1 VNGIFN
7 QFWHTLLGVTVIF
20 SVAMSLWN
28 WRSHLRQQPDLP
40 TEIYISVV
48 DSLYRDARTL
58 IVGSIAIIL
67 AIFLTAWKT
76 GEPAL
81 YVCAL
86 SLAAVVAARA
96 HGMKAYQRERPLIA
110 TGRDAARWE
119 SRYAFG
125 TSVHYVLLGV
135 WCLLAFTVTDDT
147 FVQFVSITSTVAYLI
162 GVTGRNFGST
172 RLVAIQILCAAPL
185 MVLSLLL
192 TGDAYYA
199 IYAVLFI
206 NFFVAMK
213 FISDRLRTTL
223 MDAVVTARENTLL
236 AGRFDAA
243 LNNMPLGLCMFDAD
257 CRLVVINQRGTEL
270 LGVTEAD
277 AHQGISARKLM
288 QNAVRTGTF
297 VRDNANRLTDQIE
310 HGPSGR
316 SDEDL
321 EIETRSGRTFALT
334 FQPMTNR
341 GSVMLIED
349 ITEKKASAAKIEHLA
364 RYDALTGLPNR
375 TFFHDQ
381 MEVTLARLKRTGESC
396 AVLFIDLDQFKQIND
411 TMGHPFG
418 DALLC
423 VVSERLRR
431 IARPSDIIARFGG
444 DEFVILQ
451 YPIASPDDAAS
462 LARRVVAALGEPC
475 AIDHHQV
482 VIGASIGISV
492 APLDAEDA
500 DHLLK
505 NADMALYRTK
515 SEGRGAWR
523 YFETDMDVK
532 AQARRNLEVDLRRA
546 VAQGS
551 FRLYYQPLIDLKSHK
566 ISTCEALL
574 RWPHPDRGMVSPAEF
589 IPLAEEM
596 GLIVEIGDWVLMQAC
611 MECMQWPGTTR
622 VAVNLSPIQFR
633 RGNIVSSVQ
642 AALEK
647 SGLSAERLELEI
659 TESVLIQD
667 TEATRVVLAQ
677 LRDMGVR
684 ISLDDFGTGYSSL
697 SYLHSF
703 PLHKVKIDR
712 SFLQGIASSE
722 RSRTLLHGVARLS
735 KELGLSVTVEGVET
749 DEELDLIMREVGV
762 DEAQGFLFSPAIPSS
777 AIRELLV
784 KPALTAIK
792 VA

>member
-1 VNGIFN
+1 
-7 QFWHTLLGVTVIF
+7 
-20 SVAMSLWN
+20 
-28 WRSHLRQQPDLP
+28 
-40 TEIYISVV
+40 
-48 DSLYRDARTL
+48 
-58 IVGSIAIIL
+58 
-67 AIFLTAWKT
+67 
-76 GEPAL
+76 
-81 YVCAL
+81 
-86 SLAAVVAARA
+86 
-96 HGMKAYQRERPLIA
+96 
-110 TGRDAARWE
+110 
-119 SRYAFG
+119 
-125 TSVHYVLLGV
+125 
-135 WCLLAFTVTDDT
+135 
-147 FVQFVSITSTVAYLI
+147 
-162 GVTGRNFGST
+162 
-172 RLVAIQILCAAPL
+172 
-185 MVLSLLL
+185 
-192 TGDAYYA
+192 
-199 IYAVLFI
+199 
-206 NFFVAMK
+206 
-213 FISDRLRTTL
+213 
-223 MDAVVTARENTLL
+223 VVTARENTLL

-257 CRLVVINQRGTEL
+257 RRLLVINQRGIEL
-270 LGVTEAD
+270 LGVAAEE
-277 AHQGISARKLM
+277 AHQGVTARTLLYS
-288 QNAVRTGTF
+288 AVRVGTF
-297 VRDNANRLTDQIE
+297 ARDNAERLAEEIE
-310 HGPSGR
+310 DGPSGR
-316 SDEDL
+316 REEDF
-321 EIETRSGRTFALT
+321 EIETRNGRTFALT
-334 FQPMTNR
+334 FQPMANR
-341 GSVMLIED
+341 GSVVMIED
-349 ITEKKASAAKIEHLA
+349 ITDKKASAAKIEHLA

-381 MEVTLARLKRTGESC
+381 MEVTLSRLKRTSESC

-423 VVSERLRR
+423 VVAERLRR
-431 IARPSDIIARFGG
+431 MARPSDIIARFGG

-451 YPIASPDDAAS
+451 YPIASPDDVSS
-462 LARRVVAALGEPC
+462 LARRVVTALSEPC

-482 VIGASIGISV
+482 VIGASIGISI
-492 APLDAEDA
+492 APGDAMNA

-523 YFETDMDVK
+523 FFETDMDFK

-546 VAQGS
+546 VAEGS
-551 FRLYYQPLIDLKSHK
+551 FRLYFQPLIDLKTRK

-596 GLIVEIGDWVLMQAC
+596 GLIVEIGDWVLAQAC
-611 MECMQWPGTTR
+611 MECTQWLAGTR

-633 RGNIVSSVQ
+633 RGNVVKSVK

-647 SGLSAERLELEI
+647 SGLAAERLELEI

-667 TEATRVVLAQ
+667 TESTRAVLTQ

-712 SFLQGIASSE
+712 SFLQGIANSE
-722 RSRTLLHGVARLS
+722 RSRTLLRGVARLS

-749 DEELDLIMREVGV
+749 DEELDLVVQEVGA

-777 AIRELLV
+777 GIRELLV
-784 KPALTAIK
+784 KPAFAAIK

>member
-1 VNGIFN
+1 MSVFN
-7 QFWHTLLGVTVIF
+7 TR
-20 SVAMSLWN
+20 AR
-28 WRSHLRQQPDLP
+28 RSASDVPA
-40 TEIYISVV
+40 EIYISIV
-48 DSLYRDARTL
+48 DSLYGDARSLFLGAAAVTF
-58 IVGSIAIIL
+58 AIL
-67 AIFLTAWKT
+67 LTAWKA
-76 GEPAL
+76 GEPL
-81 YVCAL
+81 IYLCAL
-86 SLAAVVAARA
+86 AFAVIAGIRA
-96 HGMKAYQRERPLIA
+96 LGVRAYHRRRPELTTA
-110 TGRDAARWE
+110 FDAGRWE
-119 SRYAFG
+119 FRYAVG
-125 TSVHYVLLGV
+125 SSAQVALLGI
-135 WCLLAFTVTDDT
+135 WCVIAFGVTGDP
-147 FVQFVSITSTVAYLI
+147 FVQLVSIASTISYLI
-162 GVTGRNFGST
+162 GVAGRNFGSS
-172 RLVAIQILCAAPL
+172 RLVAVQILCAAPL
-185 MVLSLLL
+185 TVVSLLL

-199 IYAVLFI
+199 IYSVFFI

-213 FISDRLRTTL
+213 FISDRLRHTL
-223 MDAVVTARENTLL
+223 MDAVVTARDNTLL
-236 AGRFDAA
+236 ANRFDAA
-243 LNNMPLGLCMFDAD
+243 LNNMPLGLCMFDAER
-257 CRLVVINQRGTEL
+257 RLVVINQRGTEL
-270 LGVTEAD
+270 LGVTADD
-277 AHQGISARKLM
+277 AHQGVTARKLM
-288 QNAVRTGTF
+288 QSSARAGTF
-297 VRDNANRLTDQIE
+297 VRESAERLAE
-310 HGPSGR
+310 EMENGPSGR
-316 SDEDL
+316 GDEDF
-321 EIETRSGRTFALT
+321 EIETRNGRTFALT

-341 GSVMLIED
+341 GSVVMIED

-381 MEVTLARLKRTGESC
+381 MEVTLSRLKRTGEAC
-396 AVLFIDLDQFKQIND
+396 AVLFVDLDQFKQIND

-423 VVSERLRR
+423 VVAERLRR

-451 YPIASPDDAAS
+451 YPIASPDDASS

-492 APLDAEDA
+492 APLDASDA

-532 AQARRNLEVDLRRA
+532 AQARRNLEIDLRRA
-546 VAQGS
+546 VAEGA
-551 FRLYYQPLIDLKSHK
+551 FRLYYQPLIDLKSRK

-596 GLIVEIGDWVLMQAC
+596 GLIVEIGDWVLIQAC
-611 MECMQWPGTTR
+611 MECTQWPANTR

-633 RGNIVSSVQ
+633 RGNVVNSVRI
-642 AALEK
+642 ALEK
-647 SGLSAERLELEI
+647 SGLAAERLELEI

-667 TEATRVVLAQ
+667 TEATRAVLVQ
-677 LRDMGVR
+677 LREMGVR

-712 SFLQGIASSE
+712 SFLQGIGDNE
-722 RSRTLLHGVARLS
+722 RSLVLLRGVAQLS
-735 KELGLSVTVEGVET
+735 AELGMAVTVEGVET
-749 DEELDLIMREVGV
+749 DEELQLVLRETRV
-762 DEAQGFLFSPAIPSS
+762 DEAQGFLFSPAVPSS
-777 AIRELLV
+777 AIRDLLKTPV
-784 KPALTAIK
+784 MRKIK

>member
-1 VNGIFN
+1 
-7 QFWHTLLGVTVIF
+7 
-20 SVAMSLWN
+20 MSLWN
-28 WRSHLRQQPDLP
+28 WRSHLRQQPEVP
-40 TEIYISVV
+40 AEIYISVV

-67 AIFLTAWKT
+67 AMFLTAWKT
-76 GEPAL
+76 GEPLL
-81 YVCAL
+81 YLCTLA
-86 SLAAVVAARA
+86 LAAVVMARS
-96 HGMKAYQRERPLIA
+96 HGMNAYQRERPLIL

-119 SRYAFG
+119 FRYAFG

-135 WCLLAFTVTDDT
+135 WCLLAFALTSDT

-162 GVTGRNFGST
+162 GVTGRNFGSS

-185 MVLSLLL
+185 MVISLLL
-192 TGDAYYA
+192 TGDIYYA
-199 IYAVLFI
+199 IYSVLFI

-213 FISDRLRTTL
+213 FISDRLRETL
-223 MDAVVTARENTLL
+223 MDAVVTARENTQL

-257 CRLVVINQRGTEL
+257 GKLVVINRRGTEL
-270 LGVTEAD
+270 LGVTEDEAY
-277 AHQGISARKLM
+277 QGISARKLM
-288 QNAVRTGTF
+288 VASVRAGTF
-297 VRDNANRLTDQIE
+297 ARENAGRLADEIE

-321 EIETRSGRTFALT
+321 EIETRAGRTFALT

-341 GSVMLIED
+341 GSVVLIVD
-349 ITEKKASAAKIEHLA
+349 ITDKKASAAKIEHLA

-381 MEVTLARLKRTGESC
+381 MEVTLTRLKRTGESC

-431 IARPSDIIARFGG
+431 IARPTDIIARFGG

-451 YPIASPDDAAS
+451 YPISSPDDASS
-462 LARRVVAALGEPC
+462 LARRVVTALSEPC
-475 AIDHHQV
+475 AVDHHQV

-492 APLDAEDA
+492 GPLDAADA

-515 SEGRGAWR
+515 SEGRGTWR
-523 YFETDMDVK
+523 FFETDMDVK
-532 AQARRNLEVDLRRA
+532 AQARRNLETDLRRA
-546 VAQGS
+546 VAAGS
-551 FRLYYQPLIDLKSHK
+551 FRLYYQPLIDLKSRK

-611 MECMQWPGTTR
+611 IECTQWPVDTR

-633 RGNIVSSVQ
+633 RGNVVKAVQ

-647 SGLSAERLELEI
+647 SGLPAERLELEI

-667 TEATRVVLAQ
+667 TEATRAVLVQ

-712 SFLQGIASSE
+712 SFLQGIAASE
-722 RSRTLLHGVARLS
+722 RSRTLLRGVARLS

-749 DEELDLIMREVGV
+749 DEELDLVMREVGV

-777 AIRELLV
+777 GIRELLV
-784 KPALTAIK
+784 KPAFAAIK